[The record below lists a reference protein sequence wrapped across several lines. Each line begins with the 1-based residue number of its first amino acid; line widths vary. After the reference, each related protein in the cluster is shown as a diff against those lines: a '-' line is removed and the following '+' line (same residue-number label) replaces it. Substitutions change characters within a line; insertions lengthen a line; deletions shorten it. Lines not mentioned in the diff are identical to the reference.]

1 MKMPDPSSAVFKKA
15 NQVLEFSMGGTE
27 LQTQLHPA
35 TNTSDVPA
43 PWTWCRS
50 SLPAQKWWCWSQRKG
65 QAVGRLL
72 H

>member
-43 PWTWCRS
+43 P
-50 SLPAQKWWCWSQRKG
+50 
-65 QAVGRLL
+65 
-72 H
+72 